1 MSDLLFG
8 WFATFL
14 VGLGVV
20 LMLIIAAVL
29 LPRTMRIRVERF
41 HCPWRHRDVTVRYI
55 TADGEHPLAVMSC
68 TALADPMIV
77 TCGAHCIGGQGQ
89 PVFAAGE
96 HPAEPVAG

>member
-1 MSDLLFG
+1 
-8 WFATFL
+8 
-14 VGLGVV
+14 
-20 LMLIIAAVL
+20 
-29 LPRTMRIRVERF
+29 
-41 HCPWRHRDVTVRYI
+41 VRYI